1 MALGNYAGLKDSI
14 KTWSKRK
21 DANNAI
27 IDDFILIAEEEMYG
41 NPTSPLRLNT
51 MDTRATASASTSER
65 FLALPSG
72 FMAMRRLK
80 LNLSQGDCDVRF
92 MAPDQLNLQGVSG
105 IPRFFSVTSQV
116 EFDRT
121 PDSAYT
127 VEMQYWARPTALSDS
142 NTTNTVLDNF
152 PTIYLYGALWA
163 LWQYFSEE
171 EISEYYYAKFM
182 TAIKGANK
190 LHKDGRY
197 GSAPRIRMEGV
208 TP

>member
-1 MALGNYAGLKDSI
+1 MALGTYAQLKDSLL
-14 KTWSKRK
+14 TWSKRK
-21 DANNAI
+21 DAGPVL
-27 IDDFILIAEEEMYG
+27 DDFILIAEEEMYG
-41 NPTSPLRLNT
+41 NPTSPLRLNS

-65 FLALPSG
+65 FLALPDG

-92 MAPDQLNLQGVSG
+92 MSPEQLDLQGVSG

-142 NTTNTVLDNF
+142 NTTNTVLTNF
-152 PTIYLYGALWA
+152 PTIYLYGCLWA

-171 EISEYYYAKFM
+171 EKSEFYYAKFM
-182 TAIKGANK
+182 TAVKGANK
-190 LHKDGRY
+190 INKDGRY
-197 GSAPRIRMEGV
+197 GSAPYIRMEGV